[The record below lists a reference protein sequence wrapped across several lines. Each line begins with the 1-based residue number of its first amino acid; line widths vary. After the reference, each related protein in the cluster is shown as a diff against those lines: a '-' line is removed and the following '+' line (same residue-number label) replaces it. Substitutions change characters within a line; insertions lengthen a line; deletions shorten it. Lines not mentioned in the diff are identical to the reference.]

1 MIHHFILKL
10 LRSLNKQ
17 KINYAILRNYESIPN
32 KPKDVDYFD
41 IDMIVS
47 SKDIKKFNK
56 ILNQTIIATKTNL
69 IKIFKRSY
77 CHHYRIVKYHNKK
90 FTSVQI
96 DVHTKG
102 QGFWGFYY
110 LLEDEILNYKKKY
123 KEFFVVSD
131 FHQHLFNWLDKLLW
145 GELKLKYSKPIKRT
159 MKKEMIK
166 LLKFLKKINLNE
178 KKITDIKNIF
188 LSKNNSTEDTKKYK
202 RSILSSVIFWSIFKH
217 PIKTINWTIEFFLK
231 ELKLR
236 IFPPGLFVVVKKQ
249 NKQAKNIYSIL
260 CTTAIMGQKSLFVNF
275 NQLSRYKYFYHYIT
289 TVWPIVRKH
298 GLVVC
303 VYDKINFGNNLEYKK
318 NDMSSKLIKDILSQ
332 YKIKNIIFSPN
343 IFIKN

>member
-110 LLEDEILNYKKKY
+110 LLEDEILNYKKK
-123 KEFFVVSD
+123 
-131 FHQHLFNWLDKLLW
+131 
-145 GELKLKYSKPIKRT
+145 I
-159 MKKEMIK
+159 
-166 LLKFLKKINLNE
+166 
-178 KKITDIKNIF
+178 
-188 LSKNNSTEDTKKYK
+188 
-202 RSILSSVIFWSIFKH
+202 
-217 PIKTINWTIEFFLK
+217 
-231 ELKLR
+231 
-236 IFPPGLFVVVKKQ
+236 
-249 NKQAKNIYSIL
+249 
-260 CTTAIMGQKSLFVNF
+260 
-275 NQLSRYKYFYHYIT
+275 
-289 TVWPIVRKH
+289 
-298 GLVVC
+298 
-303 VYDKINFGNNLEYKK
+303 
-318 NDMSSKLIKDILSQ
+318 
-332 YKIKNIIFSPN
+332 
-343 IFIKN
+343 